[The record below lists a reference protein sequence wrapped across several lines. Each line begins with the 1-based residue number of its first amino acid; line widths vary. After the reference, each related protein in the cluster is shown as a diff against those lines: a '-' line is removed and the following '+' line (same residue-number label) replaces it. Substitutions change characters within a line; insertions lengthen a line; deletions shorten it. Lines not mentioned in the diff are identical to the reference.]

1 MGIHILSI
9 GMNTSAP
16 VLLLIFYLFNTEAGV
31 RFLVKTPGRQWIV
44 NTKGNKTVSA
54 RTHGGPGKEKDKS
67 LEDDDYE
74 YEYEDIKVGN
84 ISIHQNSGQ
93 RQHKPTGNP
102 AKHQCGMKNVDCQVG
117 NGADYRG
124 GVSQTMSGLKCQAW
138 NVQTPHKHEYGNH
151 YNHHKCR
158 HADDTVGVGCYTTTS
173 KRWELCDVRKCSDCD
188 KECGIE
194 NVDCQVGKGG
204 DYRGGVSQTVSG
216 RTCQAWNEQTPH
228 KHKFGTVGNHNQCR
242 NPIARAA
249 AGVWC
254 YTTDPDKRWE
264 LCNVPECSNCEK
276 VKELGNGSYSCFHWT
291 KEQEQKIISG
301 ALKPEKLCREQGD
314 GFIFSGGDDSK
325 APGCGTCGCCQ
336 PSFDVKKIEEI

>member
-102 AKHQCGMKNVDCQVG
+102 AKHHCGYKNIDCQVG
-117 NGADYRG
+117 NGAAYRG
-124 GVSQTMSGLKCQAW
+124 VVSQTLSGLKCQAW
-138 NVQTPHKHEYGNH
+138 NVQTPHKHEYGNLG
-151 YNHHKCR
+151 HHNQCR
-158 HADDTVGVGCYTTTS
+158 NPDGSVDGVWCYTTNTN
-173 KRWELCDVRKCSDCD
+173 KRWELCKVGKCSDCHN
-188 KECGIE
+188 ECGMK
-194 NVDCQVGKGG
+194 NVDCQVGMF
-204 DYRGGVSQTVSG
+204 RLLINMSM
-216 RTCQAWNEQTPH
+216 E
-228 KHKFGTVGNHNQCR
+228 
-242 NPIARAA
+242 III
-249 AGVWC
+249 
-254 YTTDPDKRWE
+254 TTTS
-264 LCNVPECSNCEK
+264 VAM
-276 VKELGNGSYSCFHWT
+276 
-291 KEQEQKIISG
+291 QMI
-301 ALKPEKLCREQGD
+301 
-314 GFIFSGGDDSK
+314 
-325 APGCGTCGCCQ
+325 
-336 PSFDVKKIEEI
+336 

>member
-1 MGIHILSI
+1 
-9 GMNTSAP
+9 
-16 VLLLIFYLFNTEAGV
+16 
-31 RFLVKTPGRQWIV
+31 
-44 NTKGNKTVSA
+44 
-54 RTHGGPGKEKDKS
+54 

-102 AKHQCGMKNVDCQVG
+102 AKHHCGYKNIDCQVGNGAAYRGVVSQTLSGLKCQAWNVQTPHKHEYGNLGHHNQCRNPDGSVDGVWCYTTNTNKRWELCKVGKCSDCHNECGMKNVDCQVG

-158 HADDTVGVGCYTTTS
+158 HADDTVGVWCYTTTS

-216 RTCQAWNEQTPH
+216 RTCQAWNVQTPH
-228 KHKFGTVGNHNQCR
+228 KQKIGKIGKVGNHNQCR
-242 NPIARAA
+242 NPTARAGDG

-264 LCNVPECSNCEK
+264 LCDVPKCSNCKKEK
-276 VKELGNGSYSCFHWT
+276 GAKP
-291 KEQEQKIISG
+291 IS
-301 ALKPEKLCREQGD
+301 EID
-314 GFIFSGGDDSK
+314 GE
-325 APGCGTCGCCQ
+325 
-336 PSFDVKKIEEI
+336 PSP